1 MSMRLGLVAM
11 RWMGPAEVGNV
22 RELVLLEVVV
32 VGCLVVGLVVG
43 GCWREL
49 DAAKFVSSCV

>member
-22 RELVLLEVVV
+22 RELVLEVV

>member
-1 MSMRLGLVAM
+1 MSMRLVLVAM

-22 RELVLLEVVV
+22 RELVLEVA
-32 VGCLVVGLVVG
+32 VGLVVG
-43 GCWREL
+43 WVVGGWREL

>member
-32 VGCLVVGLVVG
+32 VGCLVVGLD
-43 GCWREL
+43 L
-49 DAAKFVSSCV
+49 